1 VSTLRVSI
9 ECLKRTAYAIPWLG
23 VAFAFFLTAWQ
34 DPSCSSVYNAIT
46 FAPLLTYA
54 SVWELWLLP
63 ILQLPYWS
71 EVPSAQSRIQHTEVA
86 SKVYSN
92 TGVLLVCEVI
102 PPLRGSASVWLE
114 NVFSGD
120 ELEELLHTMQDVLA
134 SHQNQR

>member
-1 VSTLRVSI
+1 MYV
-9 ECLKRTAYAIPWLG
+9 
-23 VAFAFFLTAWQ
+23 
-34 DPSCSSVYNAIT
+34 
-46 FAPLLTYA
+46 

-71 EVPSAQSRIQHTEVA
+71 EAPGVQAQRTEVA
-86 SKVYSN
+86 SEIYSD

-102 PPLRGSASVWLE
+102 PPPRDSASVWLK
-114 NVFSGD
+114 NIFSGD